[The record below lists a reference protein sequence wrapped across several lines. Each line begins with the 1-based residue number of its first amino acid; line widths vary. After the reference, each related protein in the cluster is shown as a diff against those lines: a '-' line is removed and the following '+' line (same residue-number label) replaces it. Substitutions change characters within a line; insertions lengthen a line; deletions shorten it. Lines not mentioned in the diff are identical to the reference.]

1 MAAYKS
7 EEHEQQRA
15 KLAFAVANSKKLQKR
30 INALEKEREQKE
42 QQHEDQ
48 LRRVTALEREEAA
61 SAQEC
66 LLQLR
71 EMEDGLAKANQD
83 LKSMQ
88 TQHEDLSKEFATQ
101 SGQLEAARKREVQA
115 HESQEQLARQLMD
128 TLDQV
133 EHEEEELDKVK
144 SASAESVAQT
154 RQLVQQI
161 EGMKAQKAAD
171 DEELEL
177 KTVQL
182 REAAAA
188 TGQAGQREETTRTE
202 LEAKIRTLNTTIAG
216 LNAKSDRQQEQQKLE
231 RAAGAAQVEALE
243 EGRRQ
248 LESTLEESETKYNLL
263 LAQNKEMQTTL
274 TFSTK
279 EIQGLKQQR
288 EDVQTAL
295 SAQLKEQDEERAKA
309 EKEVAKVQRQVD
321 KEAAQLEKQQ
331 KLAARDLKL
340 AKDTELFHQNQ
351 LVDSISEKIRQITA
365 LRKQVSQLQN
375 QLDLEKQARTEHESE
390 VARLNKDVVS
400 EAKEVVDMKIQSES

>member
-144 SASAESVAQT
+144 IDTKNLFQKGFSFAEVA
-154 RQLVQQI
+154 RNDYAAEQL
-161 EGMKAQKAAD
+161 
-171 DEELEL
+171 EELEIAEKNFNSNL
-177 KTVQL
+177 DNVDLLGTF
-182 REAAAA
+182 
-188 TGQAGQREETTRTE
+188 
-202 LEAKIRTLNTTIAG
+202 LNTAQSV
-216 LNAKSDRQQEQQKLE
+216 KSKL
-231 RAAGAAQVEALE
+231 
-243 EGRRQ
+243 
-248 LESTLEESETKYNLL
+248 
-263 LAQNKEMQTTL
+263 
-274 TFSTK
+274 
-279 EIQGLKQQR
+279 
-288 EDVQTAL
+288 
-295 SAQLKEQDEERAKA
+295 
-309 EKEVAKVQRQVD
+309 
-321 KEAAQLEKQQ
+321 
-331 KLAARDLKL
+331 
-340 AKDTELFHQNQ
+340 
-351 LVDSISEKIRQITA
+351 
-365 LRKQVSQLQN
+365 
-375 QLDLEKQARTEHESE
+375 
-390 VARLNKDVVS
+390 
-400 EAKEVVDMKIQSES
+400 